1 MITKKQVLPDQAETW
16 LGGLEDDG
24 LQFLMGMSLVLGF
37 IFMLVIDQLS
47 GTHSHTGNIGM
58 GP

>member
-1 MITKKQVLPDQAETW
+1 MITKKQIFPEPGETW

-24 LQFLMGMSLVLGF
+24 LQFLMGLSLVLGF

-47 GTHSHTGNIGM
+47 GTHSHTSNLGM